1 MFSAFILEKRFS
13 SYSAIFGWRTSKD
26 FLLKLLVRVEYVS
39 EMALE
44 SLCGLSVRG
53 KLLRPDPFD
62 LDVAGINFK
71 TEMLG
76 LQSEPEFLVQ
86 PPFVSYL
93 HLALGCAANCGLRCL
108 FDQPSLES
116 VPEDLSSNPC
126 FD

>member
-1 MFSAFILEKRFS
+1 
-13 SYSAIFGWRTSKD
+13 
-26 FLLKLLVRVEYVS
+26 
-39 EMALE
+39 MALE

-93 HLALGCAANCGLRCL
+93 PLALGCAAKCDLRRL
-108 FDQPSLES
+108 FDQPGLEPIP
-116 VPEDLSSNPC
+116 VDLGPIYCS
-126 FD
+126 D